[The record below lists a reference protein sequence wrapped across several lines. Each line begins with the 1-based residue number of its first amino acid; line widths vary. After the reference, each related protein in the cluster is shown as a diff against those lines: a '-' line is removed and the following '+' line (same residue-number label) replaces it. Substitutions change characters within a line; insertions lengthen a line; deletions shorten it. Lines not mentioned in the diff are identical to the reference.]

1 MSSFSTQSCGIKRN
15 ELILPSYASELQ
27 RIFNNFPLSTSGNN
41 GPIDRSTRSLSNAS
55 SHGGRS
61 TQSADSS
68 SMGSSGAQ
76 SASSSLSS
84 ANTAITPPD
93 SVVDFGTGPRRYIY
107 VFLLTQASE
116 YTLDTIDVSSMEARD
131 FFQALRA
138 IYNKHRGF
146 WRRAFSVFVYNHCDF
161 IKVR

>member
-1 MSSFSTQSCGIKRN
+1 
-15 ELILPSYASELQ
+15 
-27 RIFNNFPLSTSGNN
+27 
-41 GPIDRSTRSLSNAS
+41 
-55 SHGGRS
+55 
-61 TQSADSS
+61 
-68 SMGSSGAQ
+68 MGSSGVQ
-76 SASSSLSS
+76 SASSSSSS

-107 VFLLTQASE
+107 VFLLTKASE
-116 YTLDTIDVSSMEARD
+116 HTLDTIDVSSMESRD

-161 IKVR
+161 IKVRLKFSSDSCLEIVSHQFIITDSQARARHIHARRAEIRASR

>member
-1 MSSFSTQSCGIKRN
+1 M
-15 ELILPSYASELQ
+15 
-27 RIFNNFPLSTSGNN
+27 
-41 GPIDRSTRSLSNAS
+41 DRSTRSLSNAS
-55 SHGGRS
+55 SQGGRS

-68 SMGSSGAQ
+68 SLGSSGVQ
-76 SASSSLSS
+76 STSSSASS

-107 VFLLTQASE
+107 VYLLTKASE

-161 IKVR
+161 IKVRLKDFSASFLKIVSHQIIVIDHQTRARHIHAGRAEIRASR

>member
-1 MSSFSTQSCGIKRN
+1 MQSCGIKRN
-15 ELILPSYASELQ
+15 ELTLPSYANELQ
-27 RIFNNFPLSTSGNN
+27 RIFNNFPLSTSGSH

-68 SMGSSGAQ
+68 SMGSSGLQ
-76 SASSSLSS
+76 SASSSSSS

-107 VFLLTQASE
+107 VFLLTKASE
-116 YTLDTIDVSSMEARD
+116 YTLDTIDVSSMGARD